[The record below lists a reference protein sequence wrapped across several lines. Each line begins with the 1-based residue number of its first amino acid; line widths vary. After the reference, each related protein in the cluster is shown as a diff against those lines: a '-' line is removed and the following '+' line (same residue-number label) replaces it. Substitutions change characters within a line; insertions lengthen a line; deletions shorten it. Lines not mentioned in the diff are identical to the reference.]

1 MASAD
6 ADQLRAQLALAQKR
20 ASVATELRQL
30 AESYKAKAERLG
42 KTLADERERAGAQSE
57 VWKQQLK
64 TLRARA
70 RAEKEHSR
78 ELEERIEGLM
88 RNERGGAPRGD
99 AWHTPSPR
107 SAPFSGSSSTGHATP
122 TNGVNGTLR
131 QGVGKVLS
139 TASERVDSAL
149 DKVDGLVER
158 LSRNKKKGEYT
169 PASTDGD

>member
-1 MASAD
+1 MAED
-6 ADQLRAQLALAQKR
+6 VEQLRAQLALAQKR

-30 AESYKAKAERLG
+30 AESYKAKAERLS

-64 TLRARA
+64 SLRVRART
-70 RAEKEHSR
+70 EKEHSR
-78 ELEERIEGLM
+78 QLEERIESLM
-88 RNERGGAPRGD
+88 RNERGGTPRGD
-99 AWHTPSPR
+99 SWHTPSPR
-107 SAPFSGSSSTGHATP
+107 SAPFSGSSAGHTTP
-122 TNGVNGTLR
+122 TNGVKGALR

-139 TASERVDSAL
+139 SASERVDSAL

-158 LSRNKKKGEYT
+158 LARNTKKGEYT